1 MGDVPQRMQFSERIG
16 WLIQQ
21 NTRFGGTGIV
31 HRPKVEEIGAD
42 LGMSRIAAC
51 ERFLA
56 LQGSLW
62 DVYTGSRAFSMT
74 TSTETNRLEPA
85 RRWLAINDVTVL
97 GH

>member
-1 MGDVPQRMQFSERIG
+1 MRFSERIR

-31 HRPKVEEIGAD
+31 HRLKVEEIGAN
-42 LGMSRIAAC
+42 LGMSKVAAC
-51 ERFLA
+51 EQFLA

-62 DVYTGSRAFSMT
+62 NVYTGSMAFSMAK
-74 TSTETNRLEPA
+74 SRETNRLEPA

-97 GH
+97 GL